1 MVRQRISVD
10 SPIKREE
17 VADNLSPERS
27 PELDL
32 QRTGQAKTEAINN
45 WLNSRI
51 CGKAC

>member
-10 SPIKREE
+10 IPIKRAE
-17 VADNLSPERS
+17 VADNLPPEPA

-32 QRTGQAKTEAINN
+32 QRTRQVKTEAINN